1 MGLSSML
8 FLNDEKLTKGG
19 LLLSLLTRKDVK
31 GQKKEVMSL
40 KKKEVLKDGSPVEI
54 RSLAK
59 ADLDRLMD
67 FYLSLPEA
75 DRKYLRVDVT
85 DRKVVEDR
93 LKRIKRGELVRII
106 ALENEKIIAD
116 GALEL
121 SPEEWRK
128 HQGELRVIVSGP
140 FRRKGLGM
148 VMMRELY
155 FLAVERKVK
164 KVVAK
169 FMRPQAAARKIC
181 RRLGFH
187 EETLVPDYVRDRSG
201 RTQDLVIM
209 TSNMKDLWTE
219 LEHFYSDSDW
229 RRCR

>member
-1 MGLSSML
+1 MIFPGRRRAS
-8 FLNDEKLTKGG
+8 DRDATPVEEVIK
-19 LLLSLLTRKDVK
+19 VK
-31 GQKKEVMSL
+31 KT
-40 KKKEVLKDGSPVEI
+40 EVLKDGSKVEI
-54 RSLAK
+54 RSLAR

-67 FYLSLPEA
+67 FYRSLPDI

-85 DRKVVEDR
+85 ARDVVEQR
-93 LKRIKRGELVRII
+93 MKRIKTGDLVRII
-106 ALENEKIIAD
+106 AQIGDEIIAD

-121 SPEEWRK
+121 SPEGWRE
-128 HQGELRVIVSGP
+128 HQGELRVIVSRA

-155 FLAVERKVK
+155 FLAAEKKVE

-187 EETLVPDYVRDRSG
+187 EEALVPDYVRDRHG
-201 RTQDLVIM
+201 HTQDLIIM
-209 TSNMKDLWTE
+209 TSKMKDFWNE
-219 LEHFYSDSDW
+219 IEHFYSDSDW

>member
-1 MGLSSML
+1 M
-8 FLNDEKLTKGG
+8 
-19 LLLSLLTRKDVK
+19 
-31 GQKKEVMSL
+31 KKTEI
-40 KKKEVLKDGSPVEI
+40 LKDGSKVEI
-54 RSLAK
+54 KSLNR

-67 FYLSLPEA
+67 FYRSLPDI

-85 DRKVVEDR
+85 DRDVIEQ
-93 LKRIKRGELVRII
+93 RIKKIKAGNLVRII
-106 ALENEKIIAD
+106 ASLDDKIVGD

-121 SPEEWRK
+121 PTEEWRK
-128 HQGELRVIVSGP
+128 HQGELRVIVSSP

-155 FLAVERKVK
+155 FSAAERKVE
-164 KVVAK
+164 KVIAK

-187 EETLVPDYVRDRSG
+187 EEILVPDYVRDRRG
-201 RTQDLVIM
+201 HTQDLVIM
-209 TSNMKDLWTE
+209 TSRMKEFWNE
-219 LEHFYSDSDW
+219 IEHFYSDSDW